1 MRLCTERRKHQKKW
15 ARSYGRDF
23 SSLFVGL
30 HTFVCRSLHRAKEG
44 LANRALGAGTA
55 VSLCAAS
62 QGGKHG
68 ALRPQK
74 PLRPIRDGE
83 VRGSGIL
90 FPFLSSPEW
99 LCITVGSCVSRF
111 NVSLLVLAK
120 SQDRVH
126 KPPFLT
132 GKESRSGSNRG
143 CSPYQP
149 SALPLGHTGL
159 P

>member
-83 VRGSGIL
+83 VRGREFYSH
-90 FPFLSSPEW
+90 F
-99 LCITVGSCVSRF
+99 CHHQ
-111 NVSLLVLAK
+111 N
-120 SQDRVH
+120 D
-126 KPPFLT
+126 
-132 GKESRSGSNRG
+132 
-143 CSPYQP
+143 
-149 SALPLGHTGL
+149 SALRLAAVWAVLMFHYLCWQSHKTESINHHFWRGRRAEADRTEVVLLTSLAPYR
-159 P
+159 